1 MKKSFLK
8 KWHKIILGIIFFFA
22 VILFSAPRVA
32 KWYIVKH
39 SMEIIG
45 RNLEIGKIRL
55 NYFNGTLR
63 INDLRLYEA
72 DGKTTFASFSRLK
85 VNLDYPPLLRKEIF
99 VKYIS
104 LENPYGQVIQDG
116 SKFNFSDLTEQK
128 DTTTAEVDTVQSS
141 PMKYIIN
148 NIGIAGGYVK
158 YTDLV
163 LDHTIALNNLDLN
176 IPGFTWN
183 SDSTNL
189 IMDFRFVDGGGLY
202 SSLELNQADST
213 YSVNLKLDSIN
224 LGIVEPYAKNSLYI
238 SSLQGFLS
246 NDLKIK
252 GRTNSIMQMTVR
264 GVNHIYG
271 LHLLDTLNREIFA
284 FNDLTID
291 IDTID
296 LARNR
301 FDINYVGLT
310 DPFILFEMIDTT
322 NNLTALIRPSA
333 EGKQDTIKTSEETPD
348 TANAVS
354 YTFPRINLSG
364 GKIFFSDKTMRYPFS
379 YNIENLKIDCAVAPS
394 DPGKLALK
402 MSAGLNGTGLIT
414 ADALINPVNME
425 ELNLVLD
432 IGQFRMKDME
442 PYFMHYLGYPVNGGI
457 MNFRTDN
464 KMKPKSLVSNNSIF
478 FRKFAL
484 AERTDNNCESKIPV
498 RLAIGI
504 LSDKDGII
512 DLKAPVETKGK
523 EVRIR
528 NLGKIIF
535 RIIGNLFVKAA
546 ASPFNALA
554 GSYKVDPASLQEIR
568 LDFLEPAPDP
578 DNMKSVD
585 VIADIIQNKPGLN
598 VEFYYSIDRI
608 KAGDSL
614 AYLLAKNDFI
624 DGSRDR
630 GINERNFADTMLL
643 NYLLRKPSSALFKD
657 DPKLILLC
665 QAYIG
670 RDIINTRLD
679 SLRSIQT
686 GFMTNYLSR
695 DKSLPVERF
704 KVISV
709 SPDTIKPPLNYPAF
723 RIYFKSSD

>member
-22 VILFSAPRVA
+22 VILFSVPRVA
-32 KWYIVKH
+32 KWYIVKQ

-45 RNLEIGKIRL
+45 RKIEIGKIRL

-63 INDLRLYEA
+63 IYDLRLFEA
-72 DGKTTFASFSRLK
+72 DGKTTFASFSQLK
-85 VNLDYPPLLRKEIF
+85 VNLDYIPLLRKEIF

-104 LENPYGQVIQDG
+104 LQNPYAQVIQDG
-116 SKFNFSDLTEQK
+116 SKFNFSDLTEPK
-128 DTTTAEVDTVQSS
+128 DSTAAKADTVQAS

-163 LDHTIALNNLDLN
+163 LDHTIALDKLDLN

-189 IMDFRFVDGGGLY
+189 IIDFRFVDGGGLY

-238 SSLQGFLS
+238 SSLKGFLS

-252 GRTNSIMQMTVR
+252 GRTNSIMQMTIR

-271 LHLLDTLNREIFA
+271 LHLSDTLNREIFS
-284 FNDLTID
+284 FNDLAID

-310 DPFILFEMIDTT
+310 DPFILFEMIDST
-322 NNLTALIRPSA
+322 NNLTALVRPSE
-333 EGKQDTIKTSEETPD
+333 EGEQDTAKMSEETPD
-348 TANAVS
+348 TATSIS
-354 YTFPRINLSG
+354 YTFPRISLSG

-379 YNIENLKIDCAVAPS
+379 YNIENLKIDCEAAPS

-402 MSAGLNGTGLIT
+402 MSAGLNGSGLIT
-414 ADALINPVNME
+414 ADALVNPENIE

-432 IGQFRMKDME
+432 IGQFRMKDIE
-442 PYFMHYLGYPVNGGI
+442 PYFMHYFGYPVNGGI

-464 KMKPKSLVSNNSIF
+464 KMKPNSLISNNSIF

-528 NLGKIIF
+528 NLGRIIF

-554 GSYKVDPASLQEIR
+554 GSYKVDPASLQEIK
-568 LDFLEPAPDP
+568 LDLLESSPDTY
-578 DNMKSVD
+578 NMKSVD

-598 VEFYYSIDRI
+598 VEFYYSIDRTGS
-608 KAGDSL
+608 GDSL
-614 AYLLAKNDFI
+614 AYLLAKREFI
-624 DGSRDR
+624 NGNRNR

-643 NYLLRKPSSALFKD
+643 NYLLRQPSSALLRD
-657 DPKLILLC
+657 DPKLGLLC

-670 RDIINTRLD
+670 RDKITARLD

-704 KVISV
+704 KVIPV